1 MLSQNPPEPDN
12 VGSELYKTAP
22 SYGKCEVIL
31 YSPEHTGKLHEQS
44 IEHIEKL
51 IDLWVERTNVMKA
64 DEKIKY
70 IFVFENKG
78 KEVGTTMPHPHG
90 QIYGYSKMPL
100 RLRLELENTKNYY
113 EKTGKNLFDQ
123 MYTDEKNVAKE

>member
-1 MLSQNPPEPDN
+1 
-12 VGSELYKTAP
+12 
-22 SYGKCEVIL
+22 
-31 YSPEHTGKLHEQS
+31 
-44 IEHIEKL
+44 
-51 IDLWVERTNVMKA
+51 MKA

>member
-1 MLSQNPPEPDN
+1 
-12 VGSELYKTAP
+12 
-22 SYGKCEVIL
+22 
-31 YSPEHTGKLHEQS
+31 
-44 IEHIEKL
+44 
-51 IDLWVERTNVMKA
+51 MKA

-123 MYTDEKNVAKE
+123 MYTDEKNVAKEWFLKTNILRYTSHFFANIHSVHTL